1 MEEKALTT
9 GKGSETEGAEGRE
22 PAACDGQHKTD
33 WEFRENKSLS
43 LDELTASVESWEAVD
58 ER

>member
-1 MEEKALTT
+1 VEEKTLTT
-9 GKGSETEGAEGRE
+9 GKGSEAEGAKGRG

-43 LDELTASVESWEAVD
+43 PDEPTASVGSWEAVD